1 MSDEKKTAKGFVPK
15 TFKDAGTGE
24 IFEGGKEHPFT
35 PGAHLNYRKA
45 GLITDGPA
53 AKAEATAPEKAKAA

>member
-1 MSDEKKTAKGFVPK
+1 MSDEKKTAKGFAPK

-45 GLITDGPA
+45 GLITDGP
-53 AKAEATAPEKAKAA
+53 KAEAAAADKAKAA